1 MCCFPSALK
10 VEPVQYHISQDKTAS
25 EPSQTTGLGA
35 QMEELRETT
44 GLEAQMEE
52 LVESRG
58 PSIRLPKGLLSD
70 FITFTFKSSLTSLCH
85 GFFIWKRRIIRL
97 P

>member
-10 VEPVQYHISQDKTAS
+10 VKPVQYHISQDKTS
-25 EPSQTTGLGA
+25 IEPSQTIGLGA
-35 QMEELRETT
+35 QMEELRETA
-44 GLEAQMEE
+44 GLEAQMKD

-70 FITFTFKSSLTSLCH
+70 SIGPKWALQIYISN
-85 GFFIWKRRIIRL
+85 
-97 P
+97 